1 MASVATILATL
12 ACSAGPAP
20 NPRGLALDQPRA
32 VHRAT
37 TLLDGRVL
45 ITGGCTQPGCE
56 GFAAGR
62 TSEIFDPDTRQIT
75 PGPQASEPRAS
86 GTATLLTDGR
96 VLLTGGYPGEGR
108 PPTGSM
114 ELFDP
119 QTGRFATLDEQTT
132 PRAAHSATMTPDG
145 RVLLAGGFGADGDA
159 LRSTEFFDP
168 ATDAVEPGPE
178 LPAPRAGHA
187 AVEVGRRV
195 VLIGGSDGA
204 TATTS
209 TAVLSDD
216 DWRDGPEL
224 SAARVKHGATTLPD
238 GRVLVVGGSSSDEGR
253 NLLRSTELL
262 DIARGETKPGPDLT
276 EGQYKLDGAVV
287 SLPDGR
293 VVVAAGTR
301 LDVFDP
307 STNRITTIDSRPVPR
322 RSFVTA
328 SVVDDAEVLVAGG
341 YDDQIVPSADARIVD
356 VGER

>member
-1 MASVATILATL
+1 
-12 ACSAGPAP
+12 
-20 NPRGLALDQPRA
+20 
-32 VHRAT
+32 
-37 TLLDGRVL
+37 
-45 ITGGCTQPGCE
+45 
-56 GFAAGR
+56 
-62 TSEIFDPDTRQIT
+62 
-75 PGPQASEPRAS
+75 
-86 GTATLLTDGR
+86 
-96 VLLTGGYPGEGR
+96 
-108 PPTGSM
+108 M

-119 QTGRFATLDEQTT
+119 KTGRFAKLEEQTT
-132 PRAAHSATMTPDG
+132 PRAAHSATTTPAG

-159 LRSTEFFDP
+159 LRSTEIFDP
-168 ATDAVEPGPE
+168 ATDTVEPGPE

-187 AVEVGRRV
+187 AVEVGRDV

-209 TAVLSDD
+209 TAVLTDD
-216 DWRDGPEL
+216 EWRDGPEL
-224 SAARVKHGATTLPD
+224 STARVKHGATALPD
-238 GRVLVVGGSSSDEGR
+238 ERVLVVGGSSSDEGR

-307 STNRITTIDSRPVPR
+307 STNRISTIDSRPVPR

-328 SVVDDAEVLVAGG
+328 SLVDDAEVLVAGG

-356 VGER
+356 VGDR